1 MKKLA
6 FAFMAFAMAV
16 LSMTGC
22 GKTEPNEPEKPAAI
36 KVTGVT
42 LDRQSLSMTEGE
54 NSTLTATL
62 SPSNATD
69 KSVTWSSSSTAVAMV
84 DGNGKVTAVKAGE
97 ATVTVT
103 TKGRLENRDLQGDRE
118 REGDS
123 CDGA

>member
-1 MKKLA
+1 MKKIA

-69 KSVTWSSSSTAVAMV
+69 KSVTWSSSSTAVATV
-84 DGNGKVTAVKAGE
+84 DGNGKVTAVKVGE

-103 TKGRLENRDLQGDRE
+103 TK
-118 REGDS
+118 
-123 CDGA
+123 DGSKTATCKVTVKEK